1 MTDTVRNW
9 MMIVLTL
16 IFVVF
21 YAAALLGWLRPLSD
35 ITLVTRLEP
44 IILVI
49 IGYYFGRLPA
59 QQNEQTLKEEIFRQ
73 TQKSD
78 AAQQAKEQANQEL
91 EALEEK
97 IKNAVGVLG
106 VSMAK
111 ASPAKDFG
119 AVEENTAVLQQK
131 VSSALKILRS

>member
-1 MTDTVRNW
+1 MTNAVRNW

-21 YAAALLGWLRPLSD
+21 YTAALLGWLKPLSD
-35 ITLVTRLEP
+35 IAMVTRLEP
-44 IILVI
+44 IIFVI

-59 QQNEQTLKEEIFRQ
+59 QQNEQTLKDEIIRQ

-78 AAQQAKEQANQEL
+78 ATQQAKEKANQEC

-97 IKNAVGVLG
+97 IKNAVSVL
-106 VSMAK
+106 SISLPKAK
-111 ASPAKDFG
+111 SEKDF
-119 AVEENTAVLQQK
+119 TATESTAAFQQS
-131 VSSALKILRS
+131 VNSALNILKS

>member
-1 MTDTVRNW
+1 MFAAYLSKNMSNAVRNW

-35 ITLVTRLEP
+35 IAMVTRLEP
-44 IILVI
+44 IIFVI

-59 QQNEQTLKEEIFRQ
+59 QQNEQTLKDEIIRQ

-78 AAQQAKEQANQEL
+78 ASQQAKEKANQEC

-97 IKNAVGVLG
+97 IKNAVGVLS
-106 VSMAK
+106 VSLPKAK
-111 ASPAKDFG
+111 S
-119 AVEENTAVLQQK
+119 
-131 VSSALKILRS
+131 

>member
-1 MTDTVRNW
+1 MTDWVKNW
-9 MMIVLTL
+9 MMVVLTL

-35 ITLVTRLEP
+35 IVMVTRLEP
-44 IILVI
+44 ILFVI

-59 QQNEQTLKEEIFRQ
+59 QQNEQTLKEEITRQ

-78 AAQQAKEQANQEL
+78 AAQQAKEKANQDC

-97 IKNAVGVLG
+97 IKNAVGVLNAALPKG
-106 VSMAK
+106 K
-111 ASPAKDFG
+111 FGNDFT
-119 AVEENTAVLQQK
+119 AAEETAAFQQS
-131 VSSALKILRS
+131 VNSALNILKS